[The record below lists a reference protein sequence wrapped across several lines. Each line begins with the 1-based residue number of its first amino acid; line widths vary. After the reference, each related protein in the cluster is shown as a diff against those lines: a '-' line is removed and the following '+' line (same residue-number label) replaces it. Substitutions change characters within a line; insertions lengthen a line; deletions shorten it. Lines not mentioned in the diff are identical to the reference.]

1 MNATTAFLDELR
13 RTAGDDAVTTDA
25 AALARASVAGL
36 PPVAIVAPG
45 TAAGVAAAL
54 ALCAGA
60 RVPVAPA
67 GGCTWLAAAHVP
79 GAPPVV
85 VSTRRLEAVTEYE
98 PADLVIGVQA
108 GVTLRDLQDRLRTE
122 RQTLPLDPPAA
133 DGATIGATLA
143 LADSGPLRAAH
154 GTPRDMVL
162 GLEIA
167 TGDGRLL
174 RFGGRV
180 VKNVAGYDVVRL
192 VTGSRGTLGIITSAF
207 LLLRALPDEDGTWLA
222 DAGDAATAAAI
233 ALAVRD
239 RTACD
244 ALEVLGP
251 GLAPATEDA
260 GRPGSWAVAVR
271 VRGSSAAV
279 AEAGERLAAVADFR
293 RLNGAGAA
301 GFWPRLAEFEARA
314 AACLRIADLPASL
327 PATLEAALAIAA
339 GDPGWSTAAH
349 GASGIVRLWRAGAA
363 PPPDAGRLGMALDG
377 VGSAHVAR
385 GGSMRWAV
393 LPPNL
398 ASLRRPDTPTD
409 PGAVK
414 LMRELA
420 RVFDPAGILP
430 SPWRGVS
437 A

>member
-1 MNATTAFLDELR
+1 MNGMAAFLDELR
-13 RTAGDDAVTTDA
+13 QSAGGDAVTTDS
-25 AALARASVAGL
+25 AALARAAVAGR
-36 PPVAIVAPG
+36 PPAAVVAPADA
-45 TAAGVAAAL
+45 TGVAAVL

-60 RVPVAPA
+60 GVPVAPA
-67 GGCTWLAAAHVP
+67 GGGTWLAAAQAP
-79 GAPPVV
+79 AAPPVLI
-85 VSTRRLEAVTEYE
+85 STRRLDAVTEYE

-108 GVTLRDLQDRLRTE
+108 GVTLRDLQQRLRAE

-133 DGATIGATLA
+133 DRATIGATLA
-143 LADSGPLRAAH
+143 LAASGPLRAAH

-192 VTGSRGTLGIITSAF
+192 VTGSRGALGIITSAF
-207 LLLRALPDEDGTWLA
+207 LLLRALPEEDGTWLA
-222 DAGDAATAAAI
+222 DAADAATSAAI

-239 RTACD
+239 RMDCD

-251 GLAPATEDA
+251 GLAPALDRG
-260 GRPGSWAVAVR
+260 GRDGSWAVAAR
-271 VRGSSAAV
+271 VRGSGAAV
-279 AEAGERLAAVADFR
+279 AEAGERLASVAGFR
-293 RLNGAGAA
+293 RLDVAA
-301 GFWPRLAEFEARA
+301 ASAFWPRLGELEALA
-314 AACLRIADLPASL
+314 PACLRVADLPASL
-327 PATLEAALAIAA
+327 PATLATAAAIAD
-339 GDPGWSTAAH
+339 GDRGWRTAAH
-349 GASGIVRLWRAGAA
+349 GASGIVRLWRPPDA
-363 PPPDAGRLGMALDG
+363 PPLEAGRLGPALDD

-385 GGSMRWAV
+385 GGSLRWAV
-393 LPPNL
+393 LPSAL
-398 ASLRRPDTPTD
+398 AALRRTEAAE
-409 PGAVK
+409 PGALA

-420 RVFDPAGILP
+420 RAFDPAGILP